1 MSDEHK
7 DTKTIRREIV
17 LINDSKQKGSGLWD
31 RTEQIAKILALIAI
45 PALIAICGWIIQHS
59 ISLQSVNKDY
69 VQLAVS
75 ILTKSDEEVA
85 PSLRNWA
92 VELLNDKST
101 VKFSPEVATELAT
114 GQLKL
119 PTPVFARGG
128 VPFKPKFIKDLFSEW
143 NKATE
148 LSQEFRAILIELAD
162 DILKHKWQKVA
173 TFFDPTYYNEQ
184 LSLLGSGRLD
194 REGIINV
201 MRQFIHEAMSLGIQT
216 TGDSIYSIDL
226 DRIVKIRYLDIIES
240 SNSKTAIIQFRL
252 IQDDKKEIT
261 SGYEFD
267 KTTYF
272 FLGAYG

>member
-7 DTKTIRREIV
+7 DTKTIRREVV

-45 PALIAICGWIIQHS
+45 PALIAIGGWIIQHS

-119 PTPVFARGG
+119 PTTVFARGG